1 MRRRYQRELYAGRVE
16 KIKSLMPHCCIG
28 VDVIVGFPGETEE
41 DFLESYRFINELDVS
56 YLHVFT
62 YSERANTPAAEMEDA
77 VPLEERRRRNQMLN
91 ILSEKKRRY
100 FYEQHLEETREV
112 LFEQSKENG
121 KMSGFTDNYIRVD
134 LPLDE
139 SLLNQLAP
147 VRLNRIDDDGLM
159 QVKLMP
165 TYTV

>member
-1 MRRRYQRELYAGRVE
+1 
-16 KIKSLMPHCCIG
+16 
-28 VDVIVGFPGETEE
+28 ETEA

-62 YSERANTPAAEMEDA
+62 YSERPNTPAAEMEGV
-77 VPLEERRRRNQMLN
+77 VPVAERRQRNEMLQ

-100 FYEQHLEETREV
+100 FYEQHLEKKRQV
-112 LFEQSKENG
+112 LFEQSKESG
-121 KMSGFTDNYIRVD
+121 RMSGFTDNYIRVD

-139 SLLNQLAP
+139 SLLNEIAP
-147 VRLNRIDDDGLM
+147 VFLDQIDESGL
-159 QVKLMP
+159 VRAKLME